1 MKKYIIIAAV
11 LFSGILFAQNT
22 KPQLE
27 TVGNQVK
34 ATYHYENGK
43 VQQQGHYL
51 NGKLQGEWISYDV
64 DGNKLAI
71 GEYNKGQKVGKWLF
85 WSGNKLNEV
94 EYSNSRIAS
103 VKTWKQDALVN
114 N

>member
-1 MKKYIIIAAV
+1 MIAAV

-27 TVGNQVK
+27 AVGNQVK

-51 NGKLQGEWISYDV
+51 NGKLQGEWISYDA

-85 WSGNKLNEV
+85 WNGNKLNEV

>member
-1 MKKYIIIAAV
+1 V
-11 LFSGILFAQNT
+11 
-22 KPQLE
+22 
-27 TVGNQVK
+27 
-34 ATYHYENGK
+34 NGF
-43 VQQQGHYL
+43 
-51 NGKLQGEWISYDV
+51 YDA

-71 GEYNKGQKVGKWLF
+71 GEYNTQKVGKFFLN
-85 WSGNKLNEV
+85 GNKLNEV

>member
-1 MKKYIIIAAV
+1 MKKYIIIAAI

-27 TVGNQVK
+27 AVGNQVK
-34 ATYHYENGK
+34 VTYHYENGK

-85 WSGNKLNEV
+85 WNGNKLNEV